1 MGGIKTCKKI
11 MNNEFEYVPPQK
23 NRWPTSEKEIIR
35 NQNTKV
41 ELTRYKRVKKYDDFV
56 FKTSGYEVDHV
67 CAGKCWNFSA
77 KKVRKFL
84 NRIGWFR
91 KSFNCSKAVKSN
103 VLDYLTELESGSEKA
118 NSQFDRLYQEIETNE
133 SVDAEEQERLE
144 KVQAQLRLIE

>member
-1 MGGIKTCKKI
+1 MSGKFARLLQETFGQLKLGDPFAGLMGGIKTCKKI

-67 CAGKCWNFSA
+67 CAGKC
-77 KKVRKFL
+77 
-84 NRIGWFR
+84 
-91 KSFNCSKAVKSN
+91 
-103 VLDYLTELESGSEKA
+103 
-118 NSQFDRLYQEIETNE
+118 
-133 SVDAEEQERLE
+133 
-144 KVQAQLRLIE
+144 

>member
-1 MGGIKTCKKI
+1 

-67 CAGKCWNFSA
+67 CGG
-77 KKVRKFL
+77 R
-84 NRIGWFR
+84 R
-91 KSFNCSKAVKSN
+91 
-103 VLDYLTELESGSEKA
+103 
-118 NSQFDRLYQEIETNE
+118 
-133 SVDAEEQERLE
+133 
-144 KVQAQLRLIE
+144 